1 MRLALS
7 ARDINDFIVEEARQ
21 KDRLIEIETGRDA
34 IVHRHE
40 IRPAGPCEHQSWL
53 AHNIAKQR
61 CGKVEFC

>member
-7 ARDINDFIVEEARQ
+7 ARDINDFSVEEARQ
-21 KDRLIEIETGRDA
+21 KDRLIEIETGRDV
-34 IVHRHE
+34 IVYRHE
-40 IRPAGPCEHQSWL
+40 IRPAGPCEHQSRL